1 MRQRYTNS
9 FRKIAITHSKTWDRY
24 NIVEFYSAY
33 SNPGNMKRAE
43 DDIAD
48 VIEENN
54 YLQVTDGNRELLGV
68 SATFRHL
75 EGKYLELGGTRI
87 ILNGFGLQK
96 DMLAIRIVQQSLL
109 DPSFEEIYSTVV
121 RGNTKS
127 IEVLEKSGMVLWEN
141 VPSDLLE
148 EKRRIAAA
156 QGRSSE
162 VLFYKFPDI
171 TDTFLRPLAERLL
184 DRDDSM
190 IGHRTDPATQIH
202 LHFNVAILKG

>member
-87 ILNGFGLQK
+87 ILN
-96 DMLAIRIVQQSLL
+96 
-109 DPSFEEIYSTVV
+109 
-121 RGNTKS
+121 
-127 IEVLEKSGMVLWEN
+127 
-141 VPSDLLE
+141 
-148 EKRRIAAA
+148 
-156 QGRSSE
+156 
-162 VLFYKFPDI
+162 
-171 TDTFLRPLAERLL
+171 
-184 DRDDSM
+184 
-190 IGHRTDPATQIH
+190 
-202 LHFNVAILKG
+202 

>member
-1 MRQRYTNS
+1 
-9 FRKIAITHSKTWDRY
+9 
-24 NIVEFYSAY
+24 
-33 SNPGNMKRAE
+33 
-43 DDIAD
+43 
-48 VIEENN
+48 
-54 YLQVTDGNRELLGV
+54 
-68 SATFRHL
+68 
-75 EGKYLELGGTRI
+75 
-87 ILNGFGLQK
+87 
-96 DMLAIRIVQQSLL
+96 MLAIRIVQQSLL